1 MRTKHGQIVQ
11 YHTMVYVGYHTRVH
25 VVSSLLMSIS
35 LFDFSFKHQSTHS
48 NQFSLVNDGVNHNR
62 LFQLVIQ
69 F

>member
-25 VVSSLLMSIS
+25 VVSSLLMSIC
-35 LFDFSFKHQSTHS
+35 LFDFNINPPKHS